1 MHNEQYRRYLEL
13 CKNRPDLVSMLGRF
27 ASAYHTVP
35 QVRSAVRHHGL
46 SEYEDEIVAA
56 VRYLW
61 SLYLGPY
68 PMTKTKEVA

>member
-1 MHNEQYRRYLEL
+1 MHEEQYRQYLAF
-13 CKNRPDLVSMLGRF
+13 CKNHPHLVSLLGRF

-35 QVRSAVRHHGL
+35 QVRSAARHHGL
-46 SEYEDEIVAA
+46 SNYEDEIVAA

-68 PMTKTKEVA
+68 PMTKTKEVK